1 MKKITKQQII
11 ALVAIVLLVIAAV
24 VAGVYYNQSVT
35 VQNNVVQIQKPS
47 LVNNELTY
55 KGKDGIT
62 ALALL
67 QENATIVTSGTG
79 EMAYVTTIN
88 GVTANPKNQ
97 YWQLFL
103 NDKSASVGAGS
114 LVTKSTDTITWKL
127 SSF

>member
-1 MKKITKQQII
+1 M
-11 ALVAIVLLVIAAV
+11 AIVLLVIVAAV
-24 VAGVYYNQSVT
+24 TGIYYNQSVT

-55 KGKDGIT
+55 SGKDGVT

-67 QENATIVTSGTG
+67 QENATIETSGTG
-79 EMAYVTTIN
+79 EMAYVTTSN
-88 GVTANPKNQ
+88 GVAANPKNQ

>member
-1 MKKITKQQII
+1 MKKFTKQQII
-11 ALVAIVLLVIAAV
+11 ALTAIVLLIV
-24 VAGVYYNQSVT
+24 VAIVTGVYYNQSVT
-35 VQNNVVQIQKPS
+35 VQNVVQIQKPS
-47 LVNNELTY
+47 LVNSELTY

-62 ALALL
+62 ALVLL
-67 QENATIVTSGTG
+67 QENATIVTKGTG
-79 EMAYVTTIN
+79 EMAYITTIN